1 MFATTTIGSWRS
13 RRCRASL
20 PWPRS
25 SPGRRHARLIAADRS
40 RAHSGEG
47 GFTLVELLV
56 TCLAPLCVSAATLA
70 LLVPSQQVQ
79 ARQSEWALTLQQDRA
94 GLAQMVRD
102 IRQASKVEEAKSS
115 AMMVLATLGGKP
127 WKIKYECGVSQTGT
141 TYTQC
146 VRLAAEVGKQL
157 LSTGPAVTT
166 DMVNGGSVFY
176 YAPPTTPTVATVKIE
191 LPSTGTLRQPGGEG
205 HKIVLE
211 DAAFMRNL
219 YLGG

>member
-1 MFATTTIGSWRS
+1 MASPHSSSGRE
-13 RRCRASL
+13 RAGVIAAN
-20 PWPRS
+20 RS
-25 SPGRRHARLIAADRS
+25 SALARRD
-40 RAHSGEG
+40 

-56 TCLAPLCVSAATLA
+56 ACLAALCVFGATLA
-70 LLVPSQQVQ
+70 LLVPSQQLQ
-79 ARQSEWALTLQQDRA
+79 ARESEWALTLQRDRA

-102 IRQASKVEEAKSS
+102 IRQASKVEEAKSG
-115 AMMVLATLGGKP
+115 AIMVLATLGGKS

-146 VRLAAEVGKQL
+146 VRLAAEVGKPL
-157 LSTGPAVTT
+157 PSTGPAVAN

-176 YAPPTTPTVATVKIE
+176 YSPPAMPIVATVKIE
-191 LPSTGTLRQPGGEG
+191 LPSTGTLKQPGGEG
-205 HKIVLE
+205 HKVVLE